1 MWNNSKTKGIV
12 SGLFGGSATKTDEE
26 NETEIYKEANDKI
39 QALKE
44 KNLAKSQAD
53 TICQDINL
61 KDTSEMKITSM
72 SEVESMEK
80 ESDETLSDITS
91 GPNK

>member
-26 NETEIYKEANDKI
+26 VETEIYKEANDKM
-39 QALKE
+39 QTLKE

-61 KDTSEMKITSM
+61 KDSSEMKITSM

-80 ESDETLSDITS
+80 ESDETLSDITN
-91 GPNK
+91 GPNR